1 MKRIGYLAVILTALV
16 STITYGSAPEPT
28 PAPHVFEA
36 AQIQQVY
43 RILLDRD
50 SLLLES
56 ILDVIQQ
63 KDIQDGQVFV
73 TAGSVQQCTYHYVTS
88 TDLQAKNV
96 YRTVKGPFE
105 ILQAGGLIA
114 AGEPHLHITLSS
126 PGKGAFGG
134 HLEKGCRVLYLA
146 EVTIFK
152 YAGSPLTR
160 KNNEHGI
167 SLLQPK

>member
-1 MKRIGYLAVILTALV
+1 MKRISYLAAVLTALIN
-16 STITYGSAPEPT
+16 SITYGSAPEAT
-28 PAPHVFEA
+28 SAPHVFEP

-63 KDIQDGQVFV
+63 KNIQDGQVFV
-73 TAGSVQQCTYHYVTS
+73 TAGSVQECTYHAVTS

-126 PGKGAFGG
+126 PGKGGFRRALGKGLSRALFGRSD
-134 HLEKGCRVLYLA
+134 HFSVCRLSVNPQ
-146 EVTIFK
+146 E
-152 YAGSPLTR
+152 
-160 KNNEHGI
+160 
-167 SLLQPK
+167 Q